1 MTRRVRKQTTRR
13 MAGAYARR
21 CTLRTDAPAA
31 ARGAYSGCMKL
42 ARAALMVM
50 ACGTAFPAAAGPG
63 DVYVP
68 AHRTANGLWVPANVP
83 PSSGGTRM
91 ARKPTARPAKAPAAT
106 TPAPSTAS
114 AAMPPLF
121 VAAEPIR
128 R

>member
-1 MTRRVRKQTTRR
+1 MKLVRLVLL
-13 MAGAYARR
+13 ASACG
-21 CTLRTDAPAA
+21 AA
-31 ARGAYSGCMKL
+31 A
-42 ARAALMVM
+42 AAV
-50 ACGTAFPAAAGPG
+50 AGPG

-91 ARKPTARPAKAPAAT
+91 ARKLPARSAKAPAPAT
-106 TPAPSTAS
+106 ATSPSTAS
-114 AAMPPLF
+114 PAMPPLF